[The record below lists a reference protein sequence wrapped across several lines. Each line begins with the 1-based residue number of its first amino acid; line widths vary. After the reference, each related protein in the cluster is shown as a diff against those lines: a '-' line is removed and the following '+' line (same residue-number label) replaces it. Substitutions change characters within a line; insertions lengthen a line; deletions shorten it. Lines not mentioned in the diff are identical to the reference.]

1 MADLTPRALPGTE
14 GARLPFFSPDG
25 KWVGFFADGKLK
37 KSPIAGGTP
46 AILADAPTGCGASW
60 SPSGQIAFAPSDT
73 SGIFL
78 VSDGGGTPRA
88 LTTLNFAAGDNSHRW
103 PQWLPG
109 GRALLVTVVAWS
121 RETSDIVM
129 VDASSGSRRTVQEG
143 ADFARYVPAAPDAK
157 TGHLVFVRAGALAA
171 APFDPAG
178 AGPAGPP
185 VVVVEGVRA
194 GQFDVSASGTLA
206 YMPGSGAAL
215 NYSLVWVDRT
225 GAVQPIN
232 DLRRGY
238 EDLHLSPDGR
248 RVALTIE
255 EAGPYSPANVWLAE
269 TGRGT
274 LTRVTFEGFSRDPV
288 WSPDGTSV
296 AFGSKRGAS
305 EFGIYRQ
312 RVDGQA
318 QAERLWASPT
328 PIWPDPQSWSPDG
341 RTLVFSTKA
350 KDTAEDLWTLSL
362 EGDRSAKPWLQT
374 ASNEWAGRLSPDGR
388 WMAYNSDESGQP
400 EVYVQPFPGRG
411 SKWLVSQGGGG
422 FNAIWSRDG
431 RRLYFRRG
439 DQILETDVD
448 TSAGFTLGTPRV
460 LFSGRY
466 LATGRDFDVSPDGTR
481 LVMMRNDDPRTAAA
495 LHVVLNWWHAL
506 EARANSR

>member
-1 MADLTPRALPGTE
+1 MGMIIGTAAYMAPEQARGKAVDRRADVWAFGVVLYEMLTGTRAFEGDDVSVTLANVIKEAPSWEALPAGVPASVRRLLRRCLEKDPKKRLSAIGDARLELDETETPDLAPRPRERPERRSPVRWIWPALAGAALVVAAAALLEPEPRPAPAAGHFTIELPDAAPVVTLDIPGTNEGPVAVAPDGQQLVYVAADGRGTRLYARTMADLTPRALPGTE

-25 KWVGFFADGKLK
+25 EWVGFFADGKLK

-60 SPSGQIAFAPSDT
+60 SPSGEIAFAPNDT

-78 VSDGGGTPRA
+78 VSDQGGTPRA
-88 LTTLNFAAGDNSHRW
+88 LTTLDFAAGDNSHRW

-129 VDASSGSRRTVQEG
+129 VDASSGARRTVQEG
-143 ADFARYVPAAPDAK
+143 ADFARYVPAAPDAGA
-157 TGHLVFVRAGALAA
+157 GHIVFVRAGALAA

-215 NYSLVWVDRT
+215 NYALVWVDRT

-232 DLRRGY
+232 ELRRGY

-255 EAGPYSPANVWLAE
+255 EAGPYSPANVWLA
-269 TGRGT
+269 
-274 LTRVTFEGFSRDPV
+274 
-288 WSPDGTSV
+288 
-296 AFGSKRGAS
+296 
-305 EFGIYRQ
+305 
-312 RVDGQA
+312 
-318 QAERLWASPT
+318 
-328 PIWPDPQSWSPDG
+328 
-341 RTLVFSTKA
+341 
-350 KDTAEDLWTLSL
+350 DTAGE
-362 EGDRSAKPWLQT
+362 RS
-374 ASNEWAGRLSPDGR
+374 
-388 WMAYNSDESGQP
+388 
-400 EVYVQPFPGRG
+400 
-411 SKWLVSQGGGG
+411 
-422 FNAIWSRDG
+422 
-431 RRLYFRRG
+431 
-439 DQILETDVD
+439 
-448 TSAGFTLGTPRV
+448 
-460 LFSGRY
+460 
-466 LATGRDFDVSPDGTR
+466 
-481 LVMMRNDDPRTAAA
+481 
-495 LHVVLNWWHAL
+495 
-506 EARANSR
+506 RA